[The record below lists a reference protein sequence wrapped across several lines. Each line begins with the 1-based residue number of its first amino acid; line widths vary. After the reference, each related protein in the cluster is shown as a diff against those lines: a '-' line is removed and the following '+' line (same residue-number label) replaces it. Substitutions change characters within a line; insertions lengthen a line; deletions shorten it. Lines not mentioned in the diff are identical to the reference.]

1 MMIMEIIGQGEVV
14 NRIDFALNT
23 LKVKV
28 A

>member
-1 MMIMEIIGQGEVV
+1 MEIIGKDEVV
-14 NRIDFALNT
+14 SRIDFALNT

>member
-1 MMIMEIIGQGEVV
+1 MEIIGKEEVMS
-14 NRIDFALNT
+14 RIDFALNT